1 MDQNTRRQDARSRR
15 RGAALVGAI
24 SVVAAGTALVAAAT
38 HGPPADA
45 GRTLAAVGAIA
56 TTSAVPPPGAPA
68 PSSATASTSATASA
82 SLPAGPTMT
91 RSSLSAAPSAPS
103 APGPAGPSG
112 PTPQVKRRAEWGEP
126 VEGAAAEAA
135 VRLVA
140 DYLAA
145 ADRAYAG
152 LDAAAFANDRIAVGP
167 ARGEIEAGVA
177 ELEHAD
183 RRQDGAVSIAAASVF
198 TQKQKQRLL
207 VVACL
212 DSSAV
217 RVVEGDRTAVR
228 AAAPAGTRRDLHEF
242 LLQRTGDRWVVHTHA
257 MPIDTSC
264 GR

>member
-1 MDQNTRRQDARSRR
+1 MDQNTRGQDGRSRR

-24 SVVAAGTALVAAAT
+24 SLVAAGTALVAAAT
-38 HGPPADA
+38 HGPPAEA
-45 GRTLAAVGAIA
+45 SRTLAAVGAIA
-56 TTSAVPPPGAPA
+56 TTSAAPPPGAPV
-68 PSSATASTSATASA
+68 PSSVTASTSATASA
-82 SLPAGPTMT
+82 SLAAGPTMT
-91 RSSLSAAPSAPS
+91 RSSLSAAPS

>member
-82 SLPAGPTMT
+82 SLAAGPTMT
-91 RSSLSAAPSAPS
+91 RSSLSAAPS